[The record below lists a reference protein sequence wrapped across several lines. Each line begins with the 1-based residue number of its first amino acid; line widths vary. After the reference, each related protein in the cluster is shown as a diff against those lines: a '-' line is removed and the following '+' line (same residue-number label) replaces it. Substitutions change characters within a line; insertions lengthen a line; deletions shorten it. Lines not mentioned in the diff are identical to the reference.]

1 MPDSVDSCR
10 CQLTDGSSGGVAAKG
25 AIGGDGGVAADGR
38 SALLFVLPVIFRWV
52 YFSDMMTIV
61 YGILNTMGYTY
72 LSYPGLDVIR
82 VSFYLLTSLAHPF
95 TQTFLVYYLC
105 VGK

>member
-1 MPDSVDSCR
+1 MSI
-10 CQLTDGSSGGVAAKG
+10 DGWLQWWSGGDED
-25 AIGGDGGVAADGR
+25 DGGVAANGR
-38 SALLFVLPVIFRWV
+38 SALLIVLPVIFRWV
-52 YFSDMMTIV
+52 YFSDMMTSV